1 MHVEMIEE
9 LFQASWRP
17 LPIDSVSQFGQT
29 IPPAPT
35 PHPSAQNVGA
45 TILAAT
51 PVKAPYRPPGA
62 RGLEASLAYKRNE
75 SSGSLS
81 GQSTP
86 ARHNSPGPNGKRYVP
101 GAAPKGSS
109 PAPEGEKRGGGPG
122 GKKKKGAKSVSGPF
136 GSGQPR
142 ENGNVNGNGRGSIDI
157 DGSGSRTPAETRSP
171 VIDAEAAAALDA
183 IAKKVRNLNKK
194 LKAIDELKEKA
205 SRGERLEATQL
216 KKIDTEAEIRKELA
230 EITVA

>member
-1 MHVEMIEE
+1 

-17 LPIDSVSQFGQT
+17 LPIDSVPQFGQT
-29 IPPAPT
+29 IPSAPAS
-35 PHPSAQNVGA
+35 HPSVQNVGA
-45 TILAAT
+45 TILAAA

-62 RGLEASLAYKRNE
+62 RGLEASLAYKRND

-86 ARHNSPGPNGKRYVP
+86 ARHNSPGPNGGRRYVP
-101 GAAPKGSS
+101 GAAPKSSS

-122 GKKKKGAKSVSGPF
+122 GKKKRGGKSGSGP
-136 GSGQPR
+136 GQPR
-142 ENGNVNGNGRGSIDI
+142 ENGNANGNGRGSIDI
-157 DGSGSRTPAETRSP
+157 DGSGSRTPAELPQNP

-183 IAKKVRNLNKK
+183 IAKKIRNLNKK

-216 KKIDTEAEIRKELA
+216 KKIDTEAEIRKELT